1 MARYISSLQSEADL
15 YCNLGIGKVC
25 NVALSIF
32 PRLMR
37 EFDFDMIA
45 FPPDTSYTR
54 KDKLDTTLALTVNRN
69 NLNAIINEY
78 HQMAFQ
84 IRATESKKHSP
95 DIATPLRTNNRGR
108 VDTVNINTAKG
119 IDWKTPNILTH
130 VHKGL
135 AWLVDFQ
142 MAQDR
147 GVFFSQDDLHYY
159 FTTTLHT
166 VDMFGSNYVFELRI
180 ILFKNAFSIRPN
192 S

>member
-1 MARYISSLQSEADL
+1 MARYISTLSSEADL

-25 NVALSIF
+25 NVALSVF

-84 IRATESKKHSP
+84 IKATESSKYNP

-108 VDTVNINTAKG
+108 VDTVNINVSKDL
-119 IDWKTPNILTH
+119 DWKTPNILTH
-130 VHKGL
+130 IHNGL
-135 AWLVDFQ
+135 SWLVDFQ
-142 MAQDR
+142 MSQDR

-166 VDMFGSNYVFELRI
+166 VDMFGINYVFELRI